1 MDRVSTGESNRSTNS
16 LKSPESMHDQ
26 IQVTLK
32 LPEIQFFENVPSHI
46 PCTFRRLFATIYI
59 NLLEWTLESKQWL
72 FDWTAVGYRLRKT
85 EMGIKPNRIYGQTE
99 YAPHMYR
106 VLVVREHFQWI
117 LFIIGKYLQWMSQQE
132 SVLYATEVKSTCM
145 RVYLHGICC
154 IVPNWASSHSI
165 FTFYCFWHYLVSVP
179 EPYATLK
186 WFYVSVSVLIKV
198 LAESH
203 SKKKLV
209 LLFHLFF

>member
-1 MDRVSTGESNRSTNS
+1 MHVSTVVCYSIH
-16 LKSPESMHDQ
+16 KSIGM
-26 IQVTLK
+26 
-32 LPEIQFFENVPSHI
+32 NVRIKTMAFWLNH
-46 PCTFRRLFATIYI
+46 RRLSNAQ
-59 NLLEWTLESKQWL
+59 NRDGDQ
-72 FDWTAVGYRLRKT
+72 A
-85 EMGIKPNRIYGQTE
+85 KPRIYGQTE

-106 VLVVREHFQWI
+106 VLVVREHFQWN

-165 FTFYCFWHYLVSVP
+165 FTFYRFWHYLVSVP